1 MKTLRRNTLLVAL
14 AVAGAPW
21 TEASAAEKSKKTAS
35 EESGIRR
42 YHPERNTA
50 EIGIFLGTAVFA
62 RYHDFYDPA
71 TAPQEPLRRPS
82 FEGGLRV
89 AYFPL
94 SFLGLEL
101 EGGALPVTY
110 DPGGSALLYTF
121 RGHGILQLPFF
132 RVVPF
137 ILGGYGFMGLRSKP
151 EVAGKDIDPIG
162 HYGVGVKFHVTRMF
176 TLRLDARHLIA
187 AQAAQQTDG
196 TSHLEVLAGA
206 SLTLGRKKPA
216 PAPKEDPDRDHDG
229 VPNKDDQCPDEPGDL
244 PNGCPDRDSDGD
256 KVFDSKDQCPTVPGV
271 EPDGCPPPDRDRD
284 GFLDNDDKCPEEP
297 GVAPDG
303 CPIRDSD
310 GDKILDPDD
319 KCVDKPEN
327 RNGFEDTDGCPD
339 ELPAAVTRFT
349 GVIKGIYFDLGKATI
364 KPNSKKTMDGTVKVL
379 KDFPDLRVEIVGH
392 TDNTGS
398 REVNVDLSRRRAES
412 VRDYLVGAGIAPE
425 RLQTRGAG
433 PDEPIADN
441 ATAKGRAINRRIE
454 YKLLTE

>member
-14 AVAGAPW
+14 AVAGAPL
-21 TEASAAEKSKKTAS
+21 TEASAAEKDKKTAS
-35 EESGIRR
+35 EKSGIRR

-71 TAPQEPLRRPS
+71 TAPQERLRRPS

-151 EVAGKDIDPIG
+151 EVAGNDIDPIG

-216 PAPKEDPDRDHDG
+216 PAAKEDPDRDHDG
-229 VPNKDDQCPDEPGDL
+229 VANKDDQCPDEPGDL

-256 KVFDSKDQCPTVPGV
+256 KVFDSKDQCPTVPGI

-284 GFLDNDDKCPEEP
+284 GFLDADDKCPEEP

-303 CPIRDSD
+303 CPVRDSD
-310 GDKILDPDD
+310 GDKLLDPDD
-319 KCVDKPEN
+319 KCVDKPET

-349 GVIKGIYFDLGKATI
+349 GVIKGIYFDLGKASI
-364 KPNSKKTMDGTVKVL
+364 KPTSKKTMDGTVKVL

-412 VRDYLVGAGIAPE
+412 VRDYLVGAGISPE

-441 ATAKGRAINRRIE
+441 GTAKGRAINRRIE

>member
-1 MKTLRRNTLLVAL
+1 MKTTRRVTLLAAL
-14 AVAGAPW
+14 VVAGAPM
-21 TEASAAEKSKKTAS
+21 TEAGAAEKAKEAGDSA
-35 EESGIRR
+35 IRR
-42 YHPERNTA
+42 FRPERNTA
-50 EIGIFLGTAVFA
+50 ELGIFLGLAVFA

-82 FEGGLRV
+82 FEGGVRA

-94 SFLGLEL
+94 SFLGAEL
-101 EGGALPVTY
+101 EFGALPVTY
-110 DPGGSALLYTF
+110 DPGGSAFLYAF
-121 RGHGILQLPFF
+121 RGHAILQLPFF

-137 ILGGYGFMGLRSKP
+137 LLGGYGLMGLRSKP
-151 EVAGKDIDPIG
+151 EVAGRDIDPIG
-162 HYGVGVKFHVTRMF
+162 HYGAGVKFHVNRLLA
-176 TLRLDARHLIA
+176 LRLDVRHLIA
-187 AQAAQQTDG
+187 AQAAQQGDG

-216 PAPKEDPDRDHDG
+216 RPVEKVDPDRDRDG
-229 VPNKDDQCPDEPGDL
+229 VLNDADRCPDEPGDL
-244 PNGCPDRDSDGD
+244 PDGCPDRDSDGD
-256 KVFDSKDQCPTVPGV
+256 GIFDSKDRCPTVPGV

-284 GFLDNDDKCPEEP
+284 GFLDPDDKCPEEP

-319 KCVDKPEN
+319 RCVDQPET

-364 KPNSKKTMDGTVKVL
+364 KPKSKQTMEGTVQVL

-398 REVNVDLSRRRAES
+398 REVNVELSRRRAEA
-412 VRDYLVGAGIAPE
+412 VRDYLVAAGIAAE
-425 RLQTRGAG
+425 RLRIRGAG

-441 ATAKGRAINRRIE
+441 KTAKGRATNRRIE
-454 YKLLTE
+454 YKLLTD